1 MVRDLANNQ
10 AKWGWGSGAE
20 PDTDV
25 HTHVRADLR
34 RPGDACV
41 SRRVDRRRCGRATA
55 GHIRPDSTGGPRPI
69 VHPAATIGPD
79 ARDPARRYSGNGLE
93 CESCHLDAG
102 TKKFGLPLAGLWG
115 VFPLFIGRENEVRT
129 L

>member
-10 AKWGWGSGAE
+10 TKWGWGSGAE

-41 SRRVDRRRCGRATA
+41 AGEWTVADVTRYRGTYSAGQCGRA
-55 GHIRPDSTGGPRPI
+55 
-69 VHPAATIGPD
+69 AT
-79 ARDPARRYSGNGLE
+79 
-93 CESCHLDAG
+93 
-102 TKKFGLPLAGLWG
+102 
-115 VFPLFIGRENEVRT
+115 
-129 L
+129 